1 MKNYLHYE
9 NWTEKDV
16 QYIAA
21 NYYTTDIYDFLCD
34 LGIEDEIWDDWS
46 ELETDADKVRFFL
59 EIQKYPSIAMRDLDK
74 YIERI

>member
-21 NYYTTDIYDFLCD
+21 HYYTTDIYDFLCD